1 MKTMTFA
8 ISDGTFLGSETT
20 VSGSNSTD
28 THNVYIAFSQ
38 AESGTLAIQYKLV
51 AETKW
56 RRLGKVDLTGTEV
69 AEFKLTGQVQDYRF
83 VISNASSTGSI
94 EVTDSEKLEDI
105 HPLSFYGETGGMSP
119 TEIGDAIKL
128 FGSYTNKGAWAAG
141 VEYTTGDVWT
151 DSGDWY
157 LVLET
162 YTSGASAAADIASG
176 VVAQYEPASR
186 VAQVSTIADLR
197 NTNPIVDGQQIELLG
212 HTNPGVGGGIFWHDA
227 SDTTTADDNG
237 VTIVTAGGKRRKRS

>member
-151 DSGDWY
+151 DRDW
-157 LVLET
+157 ET
-162 YTSGASAAADIASG
+162 N
-176 VVAQYEPASR
+176 R
-186 VAQVSTIADLR
+186 
-197 NTNPIVDGQQIELLG
+197 
-212 HTNPGVGGGIFWHDA
+212 
-227 SDTTTADDNG
+227 
-237 VTIVTAGGKRRKRS
+237 